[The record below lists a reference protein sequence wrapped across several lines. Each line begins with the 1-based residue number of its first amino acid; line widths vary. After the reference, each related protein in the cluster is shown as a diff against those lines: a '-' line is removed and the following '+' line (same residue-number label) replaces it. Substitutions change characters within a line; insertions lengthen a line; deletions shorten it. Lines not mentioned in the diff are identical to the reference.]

1 MSHAGFRILS
11 QSVANPV
18 AVDISENPRLSYP
31 MSSET
36 TSAGSNIVPIPE
48 VLPIFPLPN
57 VVFFPYTY
65 LPLHIFEPRY
75 REMVEDAAS
84 TEECIGMALLKDGWE
99 THYYKTPPI
108 FELGCVGRLVTVNPL
123 SDGRY
128 NIVLKG
134 LRRCTYLE
142 QTVDTSYRQAKVIL
156 LSSQEGEELGTAIR
170 TPLMKSAERY
180 LQSKKAHDLCH
191 VISSGKLSDQTLVN
205 SLSAGLDFTP
215 VEKQF
220 LLESENLLQ
229 HARRLTDLIR
239 FKIPNL
245 SSPAQG

>member
-1 MSHAGFRILS
+1 
-11 QSVANPV
+11 
-18 AVDISENPRLSYP
+18 
-31 MSSET
+31 MSSEAA
-36 TSAGSNIVPIPE
+36 SASSHIVPIPE

-75 REMVEDAAS
+75 RKMVEDAAS

-99 THYYKTPPI
+99 DHYHDTPPI
-108 FELGCVGRLVTVNPL
+108 FELGCVGQLVSVNPL

-142 QTVDTSYRQAKVIL
+142 QTVDTSYRQAKVNL
-156 LSSQEGEELGTAIR
+156 LSSQEGEKLDMTLRGT
-170 TPLMKSAERY
+170 LMESAERY
-180 LQSKKAHDLCH
+180 LESKKAHDLCQ
-191 VISSGKLSDQTLVN
+191 IIASGKLCDQTLVN
-205 SLSAGLDFTP
+205 SLSAGLDFTT

-229 HARRLTDLIR
+229 HTRRLTELIR
-239 FKIPNL
+239 FKLPNL
-245 SSPAQG
+245 QSPAQG

>member
-1 MSHAGFRILS
+1 MSFEAK
-11 QSVANPV
+11 
-18 AVDISENPRLSYP
+18 
-31 MSSET
+31 
-36 TSAGSNIVPIPE
+36 SAGSNIVPIPE

-57 VVFFPYTY
+57 VVFFPHTY

-84 TEECIGMALLKDGWE
+84 TGECIGMALLKDGWE
-99 THYYKTPPI
+99 NHYYKTPPI

-123 SDGRY
+123 SNGRY

-142 QTVDTSYRQAKVIL
+142 QTVDTSYRQAKVNL
-156 LSSQEGEELGTAIR
+156 LSGQEGEVLDTKIR
-170 TPLMKSAERY
+170 NSLMESAERY

-191 VISSGKLSDQTLVN
+191 VIASGQLSDQTLIN

-229 HARRLTDLIR
+229 QARRLTDLIR
-239 FKIPNL
+239 FKLPNL
-245 SSPAQG
+245 QSPAQG

>member
-1 MSHAGFRILS
+1 
-11 QSVANPV
+11 
-18 AVDISENPRLSYP
+18 
-31 MSSET
+31 MSSEA
-36 TSAGSNIVPIPE
+36 TSAGLNIVPIPE
-48 VLPIFPLPN
+48 ILPIFPLPN
-57 VVFFPYTY
+57 VVFFPFTY

-84 TEECIGMALLKDGWE
+84 TGECIGMVLLRDGWE
-99 THYYKTPPI
+99 DHYDDTPPI
-108 FELGCVGRLVTVNPL
+108 FELGCVGRLVCVNPL

-142 QTVDTSYRQAKVIL
+142 QTVDTSYRQAKVNL
-156 LSSQEGEELGTAIR
+156 LSSQEGEELDTTLRG
-170 TPLMKSAERY
+170 PLMKSAERY
-180 LQSKKAHDLCH
+180 LQSQKAQDLCQ
-191 VISSGKLSDQTLVN
+191 IITSGKLSDQTLVN

-220 LLESENLLQ
+220 LLESENLPQ

-239 FKIPNL
+239 FKLPNL
-245 SSPAQG
+245 QFPAHG

>member
-1 MSHAGFRILS
+1 
-11 QSVANPV
+11 
-18 AVDISENPRLSYP
+18 
-31 MSSET
+31 
-36 TSAGSNIVPIPE
+36 
-48 VLPIFPLPN
+48 
-57 VVFFPYTY
+57 
-65 LPLHIFEPRY
+65 
-75 REMVEDAAS
+75 MVEEAAS

-99 THYYKTPPI
+99 THYYKVPPI

-142 QTVDTSYRQAKVIL
+142 QLVDTSYRQAKVNL
-156 LSSQEGEELGTAIR
+156 LSSQEGEELDTSIR
-170 TPLMKSAERY
+170 CPLMESAERY
-180 LQSKKAHDLCH
+180 LQSQKAHDLCH
-191 VISSGKLSDQTLVN
+191 VIASGKLSDQTLVN

-239 FKIPNL
+239 FKLPNL
-245 SSPAQG
+245 QSPAQG

>member
-1 MSHAGFRILS
+1 
-11 QSVANPV
+11 
-18 AVDISENPRLSYP
+18 
-31 MSSET
+31 MSSEA

-75 REMVEDAAS
+75 REMVEDASS
-84 TEECIGMALLKDGWE
+84 TGECIGMALLKDGWE
-99 THYYKTPPI
+99 DHYDETPPI

-123 SDGRY
+123 EDGRY
-128 NIVLKG
+128 NIVLQG
-134 LRRCTYLE
+134 LQRCTYME
-142 QTVDTSYRQAKVIL
+142 QMVGTSYRQAKVSL
-156 LSSQEGEELGTAIR
+156 LSSQEGQKLDTAIR
-170 TPLMKSAERY
+170 TPLMESAEKY
-180 LQSKKAHDLCH
+180 LQSKKAHDLCQ
-191 VISSGKLSDQTLVN
+191 VIASGKLSDQTLVN

-220 LLESENLLQ
+220 LLESDTLLQ

-239 FKIPNL
+239 FKLPNL
-245 SSPAQG
+245 QSPAQG

>member
-1 MSHAGFRILS
+1 
-11 QSVANPV
+11 
-18 AVDISENPRLSYP
+18 
-31 MSSET
+31 MSSEA

-75 REMVEDAAS
+75 REMVENAAS

-99 THYYKTPPI
+99 DYDHDTPPI
-108 FELGCVGRLVTVNPL
+108 FELGCVGQLVSVNPL

-134 LRRCTYLE
+134 LRRCTYQE
-142 QTVDTSYRQAKVIL
+142 QTVDTSYRQAKVNL
-156 LSSQEGEELGTAIR
+156 LSSQEGEELDMTLRGT
-170 TPLMKSAERY
+170 LMESAERY
-180 LQSKKAHDLCH
+180 LE
-191 VISSGKLSDQTLVN
+191 
-205 SLSAGLDFTP
+205 LDFTS
-215 VEKQF
+215 VEKHF

-239 FKIPNL
+239 FKLPNL
-245 SSPAQG
+245 QSPAQG